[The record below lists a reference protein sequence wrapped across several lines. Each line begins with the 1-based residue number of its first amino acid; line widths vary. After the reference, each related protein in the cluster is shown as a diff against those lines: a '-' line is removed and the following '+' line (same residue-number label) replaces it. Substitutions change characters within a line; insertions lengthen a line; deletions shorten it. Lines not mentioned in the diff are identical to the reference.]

1 MSGEEERTIPEM
13 MHEVLI
19 FIDAFT
25 FLDDADI
32 SQLPVEHVLRDG

>member
-13 MHEVLI
+13 MHEVLVL
-19 FIDAFT
+19 IDVFM

-32 SQLPVEHVLRDG
+32 SQLPVEHVLCDG